1 MVPTLERGTSNESRM
16 RCWQPTGK
24 ESKCAQIEMRD
35 GGICGE
41 GAQWAPGRGAGRQ
54 RAASCAGFRCGRG
67 VCGAEFWP
75 VVESRGHARP
85 PECVSDRRRAASKPR
100 TRVTRYLC
108 IHDGAKSPENAL
120 ERLRAIGCRVR
131 LRSRTR
137 HPSRTA
143 HPGPDPAHHWHHRT
157 NPPGAGPSAVVRH
170 EPHQARYA
178 ADELPIQEVSHG

>member
-1 MVPTLERGTSNESRM
+1 MCRLGFWTVGCVAKVQSR
-16 RCWQPTGK
+16 RRVVGPIG
-24 ESKCAQIEMRD
+24 SRRHAS
-35 GGICGE
+35 
-41 GAQWAPGRGAGRQ
+41 PGRDPGARWIPAWSRRLRSGVLAGRPI
-54 RAASCAGFRCGRG
+54 AG
-67 VCGAEFWP
+67 VTLA
-75 VVESRGHARP
+75 P

-108 IHDGAKSPENAL
+108 IPDGAKSPENAL
-120 ERLRAIGCRVR
+120 ERPRAIGCRVR

-143 HPGPDPAHHWHHRT
+143 HPGPDPAHCWDHRT

-178 ADELPIQEVSHG
+178 AVH